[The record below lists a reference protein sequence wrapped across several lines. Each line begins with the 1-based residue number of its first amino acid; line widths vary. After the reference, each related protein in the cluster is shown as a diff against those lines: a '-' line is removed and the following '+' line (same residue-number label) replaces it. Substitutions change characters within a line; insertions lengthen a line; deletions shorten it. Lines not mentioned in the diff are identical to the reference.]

1 MEKKK
6 LAKAI
11 VELLGGKDNITNCV
25 HCVTRLRFNLLDDSK
40 IDREAIEKLDG
51 VLGITE
57 QGGQFQVIIGAS
69 VEEVFNEVQ
78 PLLGNKTSLEEQG
91 TKKKF
96 TPKIIVDVLT
106 SIIAPIIPALCAAG
120 MMKVILLLLTTLKVC
135 SGTEGAYQVFDI
147 ISGVTFYFLPILVAM
162 SSAKRFK
169 VDQGLAICVAGALLY
184 PTFVDMVAK
193 GQALSFFSMN
203 VPLYSYSSTIFP
215 ALFGVILLSYVNRF
229 WDKVIKWNTIKLLL
243 VPMLSLGV
251 TIPLT
256 LLFLAPLGNWGGE
269 ILGIGLRWMIE
280 TIGPFAGLIIG
291 FLMPL
296 MVLTGL
302 HQSLTPIE
310 LVELSTYGYSM
321 LLPIE
326 FFHNLAESGAA
337 LGTAVISKD
346 KEFKALAAQTGVTA
360 FMGVSEP
367 ALYTVMVKDR
377 FAMLSAMIGNGVGG
391 GLSILF
397 SLKLFAFVWPNIF
410 SIPTFLGGKSL
421 TSNLILLLICI
432 VATFAVSF
440 VFPTIFK
447 VLKLRKE

>member
-6 LAKAI
+6 LAKGI
-11 VELLGGKDNITNCV
+11 IELLGGKDNITNCV

-40 IDREAIEKLDG
+40 IDKEAIEKLDG
-51 VLGITE
+51 VLGVTV

-78 PLLGNKTSLEEQG
+78 PLLGKTITEESD

-96 TPKIIVDVLT
+96 TLMTIVDVLT

-120 MMKVILLLLTTLKVC
+120 MMKVILLFLTTLKVC
-135 SGTEGAYQVFDI
+135 SGTEGAYQVFNIVSD
-147 ISGVTFYFLPILVAM
+147 VTFYFLPILVAM

-184 PTFVDMVAK
+184 PTFVDMVTK
-193 GQALSFFSMN
+193 GQTLSFFGIN
-203 VPLYSYSSTIFP
+203 VPMYSYSSTIFP
-215 ALFGVILLSYVNRF
+215 ALFGVLLLSYVDRF
-229 WDKVIKWNTIKLLL
+229 WNKVIKWKTIKLML

-251 TIPLT
+251 TVPLT
-256 LLFLAPLGNWGGE
+256 LLFLAPLGNWGGQ
-269 ILGIGLRWMIE
+269 ILGIGIRWMIG

-291 FLMPL
+291 FFMPL

-321 LLPIE
+321 VLPIE

-346 KEFKALAAQTGVTA
+346 KEFKALAIQTGVTA

-367 ALYTVMVKDR
+367 ALYSVMVKDR
-377 FAMLSAMIGNGVGG
+377 YAMLSAMIGNGVGG
-391 GLSILF
+391 GMSILF
-397 SLKLFAFVWPNIF
+397 SLKIFAFVWPNIF
-410 SIPTFLGGKSL
+410 SIPVFFGGKTM
-421 TSNLILLLICI
+421 TSNFIMLLISI
-432 VATFAVSF
+432 AATFVVSF
-440 VFPTIFK
+440 AFPTIFK
-447 VLKLRKE
+447 IMKLKKD